1 MSLKMKTVSSMTT
14 QPPKLQAQALRKR
27 QTLRTSRLGGGSITK
42 SDIRAHALKHGWR
55 SGLEESLAA
64 YLFDKGILFEYEKHK
79 LTYTVP
85 QRQATYTP
93 DFYIT
98 NRSGKQIVIETKGR
112 FVTADRQ
119 KMLLV
124 KEQHPD
130 LDIRMVFS
138 NPNTRISKQSKTT
151 YGMWCE
157 RHGFPYA
164 AKVVPEEWLNE

>member
-1 MSLKMKTVSSMTT
+1 M
-14 QPPKLQAQALRKR
+14 QKR
-27 QTLRTSRLGGGSITK
+27 QTLQTSSFGGGSLTAEEL
-42 SDIRAHALKHGWR
+42 RAHALKHGWR

-64 YLFDKGILFEYEKHK
+64 QLVEEGILFEYEQHK
-79 LTYTVP
+79 LTYNVP
-85 QRQATYTP
+85 QRTATYTP
-93 DFYIT
+93 DFFIT
-98 NRSGKQIVIETKGR
+98 NRSGKQIIIETKGR

-124 KEQHPD
+124 KDQHPD

-151 YGMWCE
+151 YGMWCQ